1 MTNAVVTKGEAHM
14 TPEAKEMMKIL
25 QNLENAK
32 NKTQVAQ
39 QTSTSSESAPTGN
52 VSPDAQEMYNILHKL
67 QNATEE
73 SAKSLVKESTQVQTK
88 PVEESGFGFGNL
100 NVVMRKANVYGYKK
114 TFYTVMEG
122 DEVIAEEL
130 ALFESAMGIIKNV
143 LGKNDNNKTRRI
155 IDLDEQ
161 YSIRFDDAAQ
171 HKQRAKTIKESVK
184 QDVAMAKHSVA
195 VDKMRSIKQQIQK
208 LI

>member
-1 MTNAVVTKGEAHM
+1 MQEIMDKLNNATS
-14 TPEAKEMMKIL
+14 AKPS
-25 QNLENAK
+25 
-32 NKTQVAQ
+32 KTSQSQTQQV
-39 QTSTSSESAPTGN
+39 TGN

-73 SAKSLVKESTQVQTK
+73 GAKQLVKESSGPDPIIIQDKEQA
-88 PVEESGFGFGNL
+88 GFGFGDL
-100 NVVMRKANVYGYKK
+100 NVVMRKASVYGYKK

-122 DEVIAEEL
+122 DEIVAEDL

-143 LGKNDNNKTRRI
+143 LGKNEHSKTTRI

-161 YSIRFDDAAQ
+161 YGIRFDEAAQ
-171 HKQRAKTIKESVK
+171 HKARAKTLTESVK
-184 QDVAMAKHSVA
+184 QDVQMAKHSVA
-195 VDKMRSIKQQIQK
+195 VDKMRNIKAQIKK